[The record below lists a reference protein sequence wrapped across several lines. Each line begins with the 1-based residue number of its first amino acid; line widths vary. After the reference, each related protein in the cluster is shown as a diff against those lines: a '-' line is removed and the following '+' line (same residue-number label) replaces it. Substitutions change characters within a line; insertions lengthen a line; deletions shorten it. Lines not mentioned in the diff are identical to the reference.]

1 MGNRARLGLAGS
13 VLVAFAAVAVGTG
26 AEAQSP
32 RPEVVPSIR
41 INADESE
48 ARWHGMP
55 SVAIDP
61 ANPRHIVISERH
73 QLEGGYGDVSCMSH
87 TSYDAGANWVH
98 SLIPVPSTCGQ
109 YDTTQRVAVAT
120 GSESKAYFV
129 ADGPSSKSFLI
140 TSPDG
145 GITFAEPVE
154 APDAGTF
161 SRIAAA
167 VVEGRPDAVYV
178 ARRFSESGGPGG
190 SIFGTQVGNPAINY
204 AGISVSTDGGKT
216 IGPRVKANPPDRSIR
231 IQEGPRIAT
240 GPNGMAYVLYLNT
253 PPTPPGGSAP
263 PTRAYVARST
273 DSGQTWEQLPV
284 VDEGIKTPAASTP
297 TSPQNPSVPA
307 SQQNLWPDLAVDQS
321 SGAVYALW
329 ADTRNGDFDL
339 FLRRSTDGGTTWSEI
354 QRLSQDEVGSKHHQ
368 YRGSISVAPN
378 GRVDVVYY
386 DVVETCPNSED
397 GIPCYDTDVFLRS
410 SSDGGATFGDALR
423 LNARTFDYR
432 NKRGTFTAF
441 DERDVNSAIA
451 SRPEIAFPVWTDT
464 GLGDRSNT
472 NRDIFGTRAQYSP
485 FIRVIPP
492 PRFEVV
498 ATPPPPIPQAPEPPP
513 PPPPPP
519 GPLPP
524 AQPIVPPQPPPLL
537 SSSAASQAFAPI
549 VAPGPAPVVQPEPR
563 LQEATARSTGDGDGL
578 LAVGVGTTLSMVL
591 IALSLTAIVRSQPR
605 PRPVVDPAHS
615 SAPLPIGR
623 AQSRNRTRY

>member
-1 MGNRARLGLAGS
+1 MGDRARLGLAGS
-13 VLVAFAAVAVGTG
+13 VLVAFAAAALSTG
-26 AEAQSP
+26 AVAQSP
-32 RPEVVPSIR
+32 KPEIVPSIR

-48 ARWHGMP
+48 SRWHGMP

-73 QLEGGYGDVSCMSH
+73 QHEGGYGEVSCMAH
-87 TSYDAGANWVH
+87 TSYDAGAKWVH

-109 YDTTQRVAVAT
+109 YDTSQRVGVAT

-129 ADGPSSKSFLI
+129 ADGPSNKTYLI
-140 TSPDG
+140 VSPDG

-154 APDAGTF
+154 APEEGTF
-161 SRIAAA
+161 SRIATA
-167 VVEGRPDAVYV
+167 VADGQSDTVYV
-178 ARRFSESGGPGG
+178 ARRFSESGGPGRNV
-190 SIFGTQVGNPAINY
+190 FGVQVGSPAINY
-204 AGISVSTDGGKT
+204 AGINVSTDGGAT
-216 IGPRVKANPPDRSIR
+216 LGPRVKANPPDRSIR
-231 IQEGPRIAT
+231 TQEGPRIAT
-240 GPNGMAYVLYLNT
+240 GPNGVAYVLYFNT
-253 PPTPPGGSAP
+253 PPTPPGGSVP
-263 PTRAYVARST
+263 PTRAYLARST

-284 VDEGIKTPAASTP
+284 IDEGIKTPPSGSIAAP
-297 TSPQNPSVPA
+297 TQRA
-307 SQQNLWPDLAVDQS
+307 QDNLWPDLAVDHA
-321 SGAVYALW
+321 SGSVYALW
-329 ADTRNGDFDL
+329 SDPRNGDYDL
-339 FLRRSTDGGTTWSEI
+339 FLRRSTDGGTTWREI
-354 QRLSQDEVGSKHHQ
+354 QRLSHDEVGNKHHQ
-368 YRGSISVAPN
+368 HRGSISVAPN

-386 DVVETCPNSED
+386 DVVETCPGSDD
-397 GIPCYDTDVFLRS
+397 GLPCYDTDVFLRS
-410 SSDGGATFGDALR
+410 SSDGGANFGEALR

-441 DERDVNSAIA
+441 DERDVSSAIA

-492 PRFEVV
+492 PRFEIV
-498 ATPPPPIPQAPEPPP
+498 ATPPPPIPPAPEPPP

-519 GPLPP
+519 TPLPP

-537 SSSAASQAFAPI
+537 SGSAATQAFAPI

-578 LAVGVGTTLSMVL
+578 LIYGVGTTLSVVL
-591 IALSLTAIVRSQPR
+591 IALSLTAVVRSQPR
-605 PRPVVDPAHS
+605 PRPVVSPARAT
-615 SAPLPIGR
+615 APGVRGR
-623 AQSRNRTRY
+623 RQF